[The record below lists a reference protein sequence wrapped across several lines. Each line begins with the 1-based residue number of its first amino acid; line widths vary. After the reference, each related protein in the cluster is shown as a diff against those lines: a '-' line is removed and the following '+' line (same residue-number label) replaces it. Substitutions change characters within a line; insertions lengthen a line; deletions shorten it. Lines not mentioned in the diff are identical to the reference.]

1 MRTILRGAAVR
12 CRPTMTRL
20 MLMAA
25 AAVIKL
31 YDSDGTTAT
40 IKATLL
46 KYGMG

>member
-1 MRTILRGAAVR
+1 
-12 CRPTMTRL
+12 MTRL
-20 MLMAA
+20 MLMKAA

-40 IKATLL
+40 IKARSL